1 MKFGLKTY
9 LISLCVLGATA
20 GILGKL
26 FVEAPETFLSV
37 VALASTVLPFL
48 LATGTIIVLGLRHE
62 RRPRLVM
69 WGLFLLL
76 CPLAV
81 RFALSLLWPTGDPL
95 RFLSTNRLITKRL
108 PDQTN
113 EPWIWNELK
122 RRLDSGSLTGEE
134 VGESIKTL
142 VAYMKKSRPTGW
154 DQPLPWQDQFLKAA
168 VSAKLVSDQELLDLC
183 DAFYG
188 TRPTINSL
196 APTTPGKRNIWLTIR
211 YGNPFSQGS
220 GIGVDLF
227 WDVTQ
232 VSVDGTPVKP
242 TSVNRFA
249 QQWSGNCLVDLAPG
263 DHEVQVDLVCEYADS
278 GKIIGGDA
286 SAVPVALWPKARK
299 KWTTTVTAPL
309 KVAPAGK

>member
-26 FVEAPETFLSV
+26 FVETPETFLSV

-48 LATGTIIVLGLRHE
+48 LATGTIIVLGLRHK

-134 VGESIKTL
+134 DGESNKTL

-154 DQPLPWQDQFLKAA
+154 DQPLPWQDQCLKAA
-168 VSAKLVSDQELLDLC
+168 VSAKRVSDHGLLDF
-183 DAFYG
+183 ATFYG
-188 TRPTINSL
+188 KRPAISRRRRQRRE
-196 APTTPGKRNIWLTIR
+196 KEI
-211 YGNPFSQGS
+211 SGS
-220 GIGVDLF
+220 RSVMGIHF
-227 WDVTQ
+227 H
-232 VSVDGTPVKP
+232 
-242 TSVNRFA
+242 R
-249 QQWSGNCLVDLAPG
+249 
-263 DHEVQVDLVCEYADS
+263 
-278 GKIIGGDA
+278 
-286 SAVPVALWPKARK
+286 VPVWV
-299 KWTTTVTAPL
+299 WICFGT
-309 KVAPAGK
+309 